1 MRRTAMRA
9 MLLLATGLLC
19 APASASALTFGAD
32 LSGPPVQTPTCPQ
45 IAAAVAVLPPASP
58 SCMVT
63 FLGASPA
70 TLSPPASGTVT
81 AVRVRAGANPGPMRI
96 NVVRFLFQQT
106 GDPARPSTAGPFLE
120 AYGPQFTPAANTVT
134 TVPTS
139 LAMTVTG
146 TPDPS
151 DLKTIQVIDVLALEI
166 LGSNIGVP
174 LYKVDGALTYPVFP
188 GPTGQSLAAPSPNAL
203 TSFTTTGAGVGMSAD
218 FEPSGNPNVTP
229 TPPTSPGTAGAGG
242 GQATRPGTLITPKLL
257 LPATTARLR
266 DGGVS
271 LPLTCQGAD
280 CAGTIQL
287 LARGGAAAPATYG
300 SARFAMK
307 AGAKKQV
314 RIKLNAKGRALVKRR
329 KKVKL
334 TAKVTFSKGGGAT
347 QRFTVTVKR

>member
-1 MRRTAMRA
+1 MGRNVIRA
-9 MLLLATGLLC
+9 ALLLA
-19 APASASALTFGAD
+19 AAIIAMPASASALTFGAD

-63 FLGASPA
+63 FLGTSPA
-70 TLSPPASGTVT
+70 TLSPPGSGTVT

-106 GDPARPSTAGPFLE
+106 GDPARPSSAGPFLE
-120 AYGPQFTPAANTVT
+120 AYGPQFTPAANAVT

-151 DLKTIQVIDVLALEI
+151 DLKTVQVIDFLALEI

-203 TSFTTTGAGVGMSAD
+203 TSFTTAGAGVGMSAD

-229 TPPTSPGTAGAGG
+229 TPPTSPGTG
-242 GQATRPGTLITPKLL
+242 GQATGPTTLITPKLL

-271 LPLTCQGAD
+271 LPITCQGAD
-280 CAGTIQL
+280 CAGLIQL
-287 LARGGAAAPATYG
+287 LSRGGAAATTTYG
-300 SARFAMK
+300 SAKFTLK

-329 KKVKL
+329 KKVTF